1 MNTAEFNCMN
11 LLSNIELT
19 YHYNEKYSGKGFAR
33 ETAHSYIK
41 IARNHVEVYVVTGS
55 GSPDS
60 QRSLKVLEK
69 VGFTFLGMK

>member
-1 MNTAEFNCMN
+1 MN
-11 LLSNIELT
+11 LLINIELT

-33 ETAHSYIK
+33 ETAQSYLE
-41 IARNHVEVYVVTGS
+41 IAGNHVEVHVYTAS